1 MSEEETATNEEAPAT
16 NDEAAGANE
25 EAPATNDEA
34 ADANEEAPATIDA
47 ATATKEFDAAISK
60 IGDNIADLTLS
71 QAVEL
76 ADYMKDT
83 YGIEPAAGGAVM
95 MAGPAGAGDGGGD
108 EQTEFDVILE
118 AIGEKK
124 IAVIKA
130 VREIT
135 GLGLKEAKGLVDEAP
150 KSVKEKV
157 SETDANE
164 VKAKLEEAGAS
175 VTIK

>member
-1 MSEEETATNEEAPAT
+1 MSEEEKSTNEDAAAAAEEAPAT
-16 NDEAAGANE
+16 EDVATATE
-25 EAPATNDEA
+25 EAPA
-34 ADANEEAPATIDA
+34 ATET

-95 MAGPAGAGDGGGD
+95 VAGPAGGGDGGGE
-108 EQTEFDVILE
+108 EQTEFDVMLE
-118 AIGEKK
+118 SIGDKK

-150 KSVKEKV
+150 KAVKEKV
-157 SETDANE
+157 SETEANE
-164 VKAKLEEAGAS
+164 IKGKLEEAGAS
-175 VTIK
+175 VTVK